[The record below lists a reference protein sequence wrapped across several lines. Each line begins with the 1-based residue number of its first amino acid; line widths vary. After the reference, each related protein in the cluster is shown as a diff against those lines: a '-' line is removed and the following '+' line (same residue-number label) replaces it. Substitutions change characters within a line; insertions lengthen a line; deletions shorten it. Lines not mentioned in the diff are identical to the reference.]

1 MTRGSS
7 TNYPFKPGGF
17 DDAENELMEQF
28 KSGKAEDTSDVWREL
43 NDRSRFIKVPPGFDR
58 GYEFPGKRYRVATR
72 WWSVFNGGKNSK

>member
-58 GYEFPGKRYRVATR
+58 GYEFPGKRYRRGVTP
-72 WWSVFNGGKNSK
+72 FGQG